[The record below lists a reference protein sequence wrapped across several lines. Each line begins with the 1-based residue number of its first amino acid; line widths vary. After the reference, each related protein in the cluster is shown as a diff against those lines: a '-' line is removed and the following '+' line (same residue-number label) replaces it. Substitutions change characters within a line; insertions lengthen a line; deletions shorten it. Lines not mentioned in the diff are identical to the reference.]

1 MANEYVNKVIYGGN
15 TLIDLTNDTVTADKI
30 LSGFTAH
37 AASGAPITG
46 SCTYDADTSDATAT
60 VAEILSGKTAYKN
73 GSKLTGTM
81 PNRGAVTGTI
91 ASLND
96 TYTIQ
101 NGYHD
106 GSGTVGIS
114 ATEKEKIV
122 ASNIR
127 EGVEILGVRGTMSGS
142 EDVKAQ
148 AKTAT
153 PKTTAQT
160 ITPDTAQGYN
170 YLSQVTVAA
179 IPYTETDNAAGGKTV
194 TIAAAA

>member
-15 TLIDLTNDTVTADKI
+15 TLIDLTSDTVTADKI
-30 LSGFTAH
+30 LSGYKGH

-46 SCTYDADTSDATAT
+46 TCPFDADTSDATAT
-60 VAEILSGKTAYKN
+60 AAEILSGKTAYKN
-73 GSKLTGTM
+73 GSKVTGTM

-91 ASLND
+91 STLD
-96 TYTIQ
+96 GTYTIQ
-101 NGYHD
+101 NGFHD

-127 EGVEILGVRGTMSGS
+127 EGVEILGVTGTMSGQ

-148 AKTAT
+148 SKSVT
-153 PKTTAQT
+153 PTTTAQT

-170 YLSQVTVAA
+170 YLSQVTVNA

-194 TIAAAA
+194 TIAAA

>member
-46 SCTYDADTSDATAT
+46 SCTYDGDTSDATAT
-60 VAEILSGKTAYKN
+60 VAEILASKTAYKN

-91 ASLND
+91 STLD
-96 TYTIQ
+96 GTYTIQ

-106 GSGTVGIS
+106 GSGTVGID
-114 ATEKEKIV
+114 ATEKAKIV

-127 EGVEILGVRGTMSGS
+127 EGVEILGVTGTMSGS
-142 EDVKAQ
+142 EDVRAQ
-148 AKTAT
+148 SKSVT
-153 PKTTAQT
+153 PTVSGVTV
-160 ITPDTAQGYN
+160 TPDTGYN
-170 YLSQVTVAA
+170 YLTQVTVAA